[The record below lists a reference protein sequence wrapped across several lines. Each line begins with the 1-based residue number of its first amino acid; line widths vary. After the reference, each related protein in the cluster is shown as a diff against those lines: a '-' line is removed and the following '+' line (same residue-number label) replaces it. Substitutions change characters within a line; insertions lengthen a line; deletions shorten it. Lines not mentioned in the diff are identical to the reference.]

1 VEDYGV
7 RALLQ
12 HFLGYTSGFKSVLI
26 LQDLSNGYRTCNL
39 GNKLNEESSIIAAKK
54 LAQLHSIF
62 WNKTNTLP
70 IPKEYIGTNAY
81 NLFFNLDSNWF
92 SKIRL
97 DKEKMEIRFND
108 YQSVVKEFND
118 ENIRSGYYK
127 LSEYYPKISALY
139 SQTNNQSDSMELF
152 KHKTILHGDFHAGN
166 LFFKDPNRTDPNLHD
181 IVVCDWQV
189 YGAGDPATE
198 FVYFLNNV
206 EFDPDR
212 DLKLMKVY
220 HSELLKRVP
229 ELSEQNYP
237 LENFQTEC
245 DIRFM
250 GYAMTF
256 LNMIIRDDREKSE
269 KRKQSLQ
276 KHNAEFFAES
286 DKVGKQI
293 LSNTTQ
299 RFGYYSQ
306 KWIKDETFSKITNVN

>member
-1 VEDYGV
+1 MVISM
-7 RALLQ
+7 
-12 HFLGYTSGFKSVLI
+12 LG
-26 LQDLSNGYRTCNL
+26 
-39 GNKLNEESSIIAAKK
+39 
-54 LAQLHSIF
+54 IF
-62 WNKTNTLP
+62 
-70 IPKEYIGTNAY
+70 
-81 NLFFNLDSNWF
+81 
-92 SKIRL
+92 
-97 DKEKMEIRFND
+97 
-108 YQSVVKEFND
+108 
-118 ENIRSGYYK
+118 
-127 LSEYYPKISALY
+127 
-139 SQTNNQSDSMELF
+139 
-152 KHKTILHGDFHAGN
+152 
-166 LFFKDPNRTDPNLHD
+166 FFKDPNRTDPNLHD